1 MDMPTLH
8 DSEQTKSTDASG
20 ALTGLHH
27 VTAITGAAADNV
39 RFYTRTLG
47 MRLTK
52 KSVNQ
57 DDVSA
62 YHLFYG
68 DAVASPGSE
77 LTFFDW
83 DRAVARRRGPGTVA
97 STALRVGSEQALE
110 WWARRLT
117 SAGVA
122 HGDIL
127 EENGRATLR
136 FLDPEGQSLVL
147 VDDRGLAHG
156 TTWGADDVVAEHGV
170 KGLGPATVEVAE
182 PRLMATFLTEI
193 LGCRQVGE
201 YVARTSPD
209 AAGEGP
215 VLVFATGDGDVDAQL
230 HLAVR
235 PDAMRGRFGRGGV
248 HHVALRTPTDATHI
262 AWRSRLAEAEVDV
275 TPVIDRFYFRSIY
288 FMTPS
293 GVLFE
298 IATDGPGMTADEP
311 LDRLGERLSLP
322 PFLEGRRREI
332 EKGLEGRDRGI
343 EGSRDRGSGAGAR
356 DRKGGT

>member
-1 MDMPTLH
+1 MDTTTL
-8 DSEQTKSTDASG
+8 SGTRPARNASASG

-27 VTAITGAAADNV
+27 VTAITGSAPENV

-57 DDVSA
+57 DDVTA

-83 DRAVARRRGPGTVA
+83 PHAVPRRRGPGTVA
-97 STALRVGSEQALE
+97 STGLRVGSEQALE
-110 WWARRLT
+110 WWMERLT
-117 SAGVA
+117 SAGVTR
-122 HGDIL
+122 GDIV

-136 FLDPEGQSLVL
+136 FLDPEGQSLML
-147 VDDRGLAHG
+147 VDDRGLANG
-156 TTWGADDVVAEHGV
+156 VVWAAEGIETEHGI
-170 KGLGPATVEVAE
+170 KGLGPATIEVAD
-182 PRLMATFLTEI
+182 PRAMASFLGEV
-193 LGCRQVGE
+193 LGFSQVNE
-201 YVARTSPD
+201 YATRTSPD
-209 AAGEGP
+209 VAGE
-215 VLVFATGDGDVDAQL
+215 VKILVFATANGDVDAQL

-235 PDAMRGRFGRGGV
+235 PDVARGRFGRGGV
-248 HHVALRTPTDATHI
+248 HHVALRTPTEKTHE
-262 AWRSRLAEAEVDV
+262 AWRERISDAGFQV

-298 IATDGPGMTADEP
+298 IATDEPGMTADEP
-311 LDRLGERLSLP
+311 LEHLGERLALP
-322 PFLEGRRREI
+322 PFLEGRRAEI
-332 EKGLEGRDRGI
+332 EKGLIPLE
-343 EGSRDRGSGAGAR
+343 
-356 DRKGGT
+356 

>member
-1 MDMPTLH
+1 MDTTTLAGTQ
-8 DSEQTKSTDASG
+8 SARNLNAAG

-27 VTAITGAAADNV
+27 VTAITGSAPENV

-57 DDVSA
+57 DDVTA

-83 DRAVARRRGPGTVA
+83 PHATPRRRGVGTVA
-97 STALRVGSEQALE
+97 STGLRVGSEQSLE

-117 SAGVA
+117 SLGVT
-122 HGDIL
+122 HGDIA

-136 FLDPEGQSLVL
+136 VLDPEGQSLAL
-147 VDDRGLAHG
+147 VDDRGLANG
-156 TTWGADDVVAEHGV
+156 LAWDGEEIVREHGV
-170 KGLGPATVEVAE
+170 KGLGPATIEVAD
-182 PRLMATFLTEI
+182 PRAMTSFLSEV
-193 LGCRQVGE
+193 LGFRQVSE
-201 YVARTSPD
+201 YATRTSPD
-209 AAGEGP
+209 VDAATT
-215 VLVFATGDGDVDAQL
+215 VLVFATADGDVDAQL

-235 PDAMRGRFGRGGV
+235 PGTPRGRFGRGGV
-248 HHVALRTPTDATHI
+248 HHVALRTPTEASHS
-262 AWRSRLAEAEVDV
+262 AWRERIDEAGFQV

-311 LDRLGERLSLP
+311 LEHLGERLSLP
-322 PFLEGRRREI
+322 PFLEGRRAEI
-332 EKGLEGRDRGI
+332 EKGLI
-343 EGSRDRGSGAGAR
+343 PL
-356 DRKGGT
+356 K

>member
-1 MDMPTLH
+1 MDTTTLQGTQRAKGAH
-8 DSEQTKSTDASG
+8 ASG
-20 ALTGLHH
+20 TLTGLHH
-27 VTAITGAAADNV
+27 VTAITGSAAENV

-57 DDVSA
+57 DDVTA

-83 DRAVARRRGPGTVA
+83 PHAVPRRRGAGTVA
-97 STALRVGSEQALE
+97 STGLRVGSQQALE

-117 SAGVA
+117 SAGVVL
-122 HGDIL
+122 GDVA

-147 VDDRGLAHG
+147 IDDRDLANG
-156 TTWGADDVVAEHGV
+156 VTWGAEEIVQEHGI
-170 KGLGPATVEVAE
+170 KGLGPATIEVAD
-182 PRLMATFLTEI
+182 PRLMAAFLTET
-193 LGCRQVGE
+193 LGFRQETE
-201 YVARTSPD
+201 YATRTSPD
-209 AAGEGP
+209 AASE
-215 VLVFATGDGDVDAQL
+215 VRILTFSTANGDVDAQL

-235 PDAMRGRFGRGGV
+235 PDATRGRFGRGGV
-248 HHVALRTPTDATHI
+248 HHVALRTPTDATHV
-262 AWRSRLAEAEVDV
+262 AWRDRLDDAGLQV

-288 FMTPS
+288 FVTPS

-311 LDRLGERLSLP
+311 LEHLGERLSLP
-322 PFLEGRRREI
+322 PFLEGRRAEI
-332 EKGLEGRDRGI
+332 EEGL
-343 EGSRDRGSGAGAR
+343 APL
-356 DRKGGT
+356 

>member
-1 MDMPTLH
+1 
-8 DSEQTKSTDASG
+8 
-20 ALTGLHH
+20 
-27 VTAITGAAADNV
+27 VAARNV
-39 RFYTRTLG
+39 DFYTRTLG

-52 KSVNQ
+52 KTVNQ

-83 DRAVARRRGPGTVA
+83 DHAALRRRGSGTVA
-97 STALRVGSEQALE
+97 STGLRVASEQALD
-110 WWARRLT
+110 WWASRLT
-117 SAGVA
+117 TAGIEHSGV
-122 HGDIL
+122 I

-136 FLDPEGQSLVL
+136 LLDPEGQSLAL

-156 TTWGADDVVAEHGV
+156 TTWRTDDIVPEYGV
-170 KGLGPATVEVAE
+170 KGLGPATIEVAD
-182 PRLMATFLTEI
+182 PRLMSRFLTEV
-193 LGCRQVGE
+193 LGFRQVNE
-201 YVARTSPD
+201 YAARTSPD
-209 AAGEGP
+209 AGEDGP
-215 VLVFATGDGDVDAQL
+215 LLAFATAAGDVDAQL

-235 PDAMRGRFGRGGV
+235 RDPPRGRFGRGGV
-248 HHVALRTPTDATHI
+248 HHVALRTPTDATHV
-262 AWRSRLAEAEVDV
+262 AWRDRLADAGVEV

-311 LDRLGERLSLP
+311 IDRLGERLSLP
-322 PFLEGRRREI
+322 PFLEGRRLEI
-332 EKGLEGRDRGI
+332 EKGL
-343 EGSRDRGSGAGAR
+343 APL
-356 DRKGGT
+356 

>member
-1 MDMPTLH
+1 MHTTTVPR
-8 DSEQTKSTDASG
+8 SQSARNTDPAG

-27 VTAITGAAADNV
+27 VTAITGSAPDNV

-57 DDVSA
+57 DDVTA

-83 DRAVARRRGPGTVA
+83 PRAVPRRRGPGTVA
-97 STALRVGSEQALE
+97 STGLRVGSEQALD
-110 WWARRLT
+110 WWASRLT
-117 SAGVA
+117 SGGVT
-122 HGDIL
+122 HGEPT

-136 FLDPEGQSLVL
+136 LLDPEGQSLVL
-147 VDDRGLAHG
+147 IDDRGLANG
-156 TTWGADDVVAEHGV
+156 VVFKVEDIGEEHGV
-170 KGLGPATVEVAE
+170 KGLGPATIEVAN
-182 PRLMATFLTEI
+182 PRIMSGFLTDV
-193 LGCRQVGE
+193 LGFRQVNE
-201 YVARTSPD
+201 YATRTSPD
-209 AAGEGP
+209 VAAETRI
-215 VLVFATGDGDVDAQL
+215 LVFATAEGDVDAQL
-230 HLAVR
+230 HLAVH
-235 PDAMRGRFGRGGV
+235 PDAARGRYGRGGV
-248 HHVALRTPTDATHI
+248 HHVALRTPTDATHA
-262 AWRSRLAEAEVDV
+262 AWRERIDDAGFQV

-311 LDRLGERLSLP
+311 LEHLGERLSLP
-322 PFLEGRRREI
+322 PFLEGRRAEI
-332 EKGLEGRDRGI
+332 ERGLI
-343 EGSRDRGSGAGAR
+343 PL
-356 DRKGGT
+356 

>member
-1 MDMPTLH
+1 MDTTTLPGTQSAKH
-8 DSEQTKSTDASG
+8 TNAAG
-20 ALTGLHH
+20 VLTGLHH
-27 VTAITGAAADNV
+27 VTAITASAAENV

-57 DDVSA
+57 DDVTA

-83 DRAVARRRGPGTVA
+83 AHAAPRRRGAGTVA
-97 STALRVGSEQALE
+97 STGLRVGSEQALE
-110 WWARRLT
+110 WWAKRLT
-117 SAGVA
+117 SAGVT
-122 HGDIL
+122 HGDIA
-127 EENGRATLR
+127 EENGRAVLR

-147 VDDRGLAHG
+147 VDDRGLANG
-156 TTWGADDVVAEHGV
+156 IAWGADEIVREHGV
-170 KGLGPATVEVAE
+170 KGLGPATIEVAD
-182 PRLMATFLTEI
+182 PRAMISFLRDV
-193 LGCRQVGE
+193 LGFRQVNE
-201 YVARTSPD
+201 YATRTSPD
-209 AAGEGP
+209 VGEDAT
-215 VLVFATGDGDVDAQL
+215 VLVLATADGDVDAQL

-235 PDAMRGRFGRGGV
+235 RGVARGRFGRGGV
-248 HHVALRTPTDATHI
+248 HHVALRTPTEATHS
-262 AWRSRLAEAEVDV
+262 AWRERIDDAGFQV

-311 LDRLGERLSLP
+311 LDHLGERLSLP
-322 PFLEGRRREI
+322 PFLEGRRAEI
-332 EKGLEGRDRGI
+332 EKGLIPLE
-343 EGSRDRGSGAGAR
+343 
-356 DRKGGT
+356 

>member
-1 MDMPTLH
+1 MKTTTAQGA
-8 DSEQTKSTDASG
+8 ETTIAGEAG
-20 ALTGLHH
+20 ALVGLHH
-27 VTAITGAAADNV
+27 VTAITATAAENV

-57 DDVSA
+57 DDVTA

-83 DRAVARRRGPGTVA
+83 SHAAPRRRGPGTVA
-97 STALRVGSEQALE
+97 STGLRVGSEQALE

-117 SAGVA
+117 SLGVV
-122 HGDIL
+122 HGDIA

-136 FLDPEGQSLVL
+136 FLDPEGQSLAL
-147 VDDRGLAHG
+147 IDDRDLAHG
-156 TTWGADDVVAEHGV
+156 DVWAAEEIAPEHGV
-170 KGLGPATVEVAE
+170 KGLGPATIEVAD
-182 PRLMATFLTEI
+182 PRVMGSFLTEV
-193 LGCRQVGE
+193 LGFRQVSE
-201 YVARTSPD
+201 FETSTSPD
-209 AAGEGP
+209 VSEP
-215 VLVFATGDGDVDAQL
+215 VSVLAFATDAGDIDAQL

-235 PDAMRGRFGRGGV
+235 PGAARGRFGRGGV
-248 HHVALRTPTDATHI
+248 HHVALRTPTDVTHA
-262 AWRSRLAEAEVDV
+262 AWRDRLDDVGLQV

-311 LDRLGERLSLP
+311 LERLGERLSLP
-322 PFLEGRRREI
+322 PFLEGRRAEI
-332 EKGLEGRDRGI
+332 EKGLVPL
-343 EGSRDRGSGAGAR
+343 
-356 DRKGGT
+356 

>member
-1 MDMPTLH
+1 MKTTTDQGTV
-8 DSEQTKSTDASG
+8 QTIAGEAG
-20 ALTGLHH
+20 ALVGLHH
-27 VTAITGAAADNV
+27 VTAITASAAENM

-57 DDVSA
+57 DDVTA

-83 DRAVARRRGPGTVA
+83 SHAAPRRRGPGTVA
-97 STALRVGSEQALE
+97 STGLRVGSEQALE
-110 WWARRLT
+110 WWASRLT
-117 SAGVA
+117 GAGVV
-122 HGDIL
+122 HGDIG

-136 FLDPEGQSLVL
+136 FLDPEGQSLAL
-147 VDDRGLAHG
+147 VDDRDLAHG
-156 TTWGADDVVAEHGV
+156 DPWAMDEVVPEHGV
-170 KGLGPATVEVAE
+170 KGLGPATIDVAD
-182 PRLMATFLTEI
+182 PRIMTSFLTEV
-193 LGCRQVGE
+193 LGFRQVSE
-201 YVARTSPD
+201 FVARTSPD
-209 AAGEGP
+209 VSEP
-215 VLVFATGDGDVDAQL
+215 VSVLAFATDAGDVDAQL

-235 PDAMRGRFGRGGV
+235 PAAARGRFGRGGV
-248 HHVALRTPTDATHI
+248 HHIALRTPTDVTHS
-262 AWRSRLAEAEVDV
+262 AWRDRLDDAGVQV

-322 PFLEGRRREI
+322 PFLEGRRAEI
-332 EKGLEGRDRGI
+332 EKGLVPL
-343 EGSRDRGSGAGAR
+343 
-356 DRKGGT
+356 

>member
-1 MDMPTLH
+1 MKT
-8 DSEQTKSTDASG
+8 TTDQGAVTTIAGEAG
-20 ALTGLHH
+20 ALSGVHH
-27 VTAITGAAADNV
+27 VTAITGNAPDNV

-57 DDVSA
+57 DDVTA

-83 DRAVARRRGPGTVA
+83 PRAVPRRRGPGTVA

-110 WWARRLT
+110 WWASRLT
-117 SAGVA
+117 SAGLV
-122 HGDIL
+122 HGGVV

-136 FLDPEGQSLVL
+136 FLDPEGQSLAL
-147 VDDRGLAHG
+147 IDDRDLTHG
-156 TTWGADDVVAEHGV
+156 DAWTVEDIVPEHGV
-170 KGLGPATVEVAE
+170 KGLGPATIEVADS
-182 PRLMATFLTEI
+182 RIMAGFLTKV
-193 LGCRQVGE
+193 LGFRQVSE
-201 YVARTSPD
+201 FVSRTSPD
-209 AAGEGP
+209 ASDEVS
-215 VLVFATGDGDVDAQL
+215 VLAFATAAGDVDAQL

-235 PDAMRGRFGRGGV
+235 PGATRGRFGRGGV
-248 HHVALRTPTDATHI
+248 HHVALRTPTDVTHA
-262 AWRSRLAEAEVDV
+262 AWRDRLADAGLQV

-322 PFLEGRRREI
+322 PFLEGRRAEI
-332 EKGLEGRDRGI
+332 EKGLDPL
-343 EGSRDRGSGAGAR
+343 
-356 DRKGGT
+356 

>member
-1 MDMPTLH
+1 MDTTTLQGTAQSK
-8 DSEQTKSTDASG
+8 DVGAPG

-27 VTAITGAAADNV
+27 VTAITGAAPENV

-57 DDVSA
+57 DDVTA

-83 DRAVARRRGPGTVA
+83 PGAVPRRRGSGTVA
-97 STALRVGSEQALE
+97 STGLRVASQQALE

-117 SAGVA
+117 SAGVV
-122 HGDIL
+122 HGDVVD
-127 EENGRATLR
+127 ENGRAVLR
-136 FLDPEGQSLVL
+136 FLDPEGQSLAL

-156 TTWGADDVVAEHGV
+156 ITWEAGDIDREHGV
-170 KGLGPATVEVAE
+170 KGLGPAMIEVVD
-182 PRLMATFLTEI
+182 PRPMASFLTEV
-193 LGCRQVGE
+193 LGFRQVGE
-201 YVARTSPD
+201 HAARLSPD
-209 AAGEGP
+209 ATAEARI
-215 VLVFATGDGDVDAQL
+215 LAFATADGDVDAQL
-230 HLAVR
+230 HLAVNAGA
-235 PDAMRGRFGRGGV
+235 PRGRYGRGGV
-248 HHVALRTPTDATHI
+248 HHVALRTPTDATHT
-262 AWRSRLAEAEVDV
+262 AWRDRLDDAGFQV

-298 IATDGPGMTADEP
+298 IATDGPGMTSDEP
-311 LDRLGERLSLP
+311 LERLGERLSLP
-322 PFLEGRRREI
+322 PFLEGRRAEI
-332 EKGLEGRDRGI
+332 EKGLI
-343 EGSRDRGSGAGAR
+343 PL
-356 DRKGGT
+356 

>member
-1 MDMPTLH
+1 MDTTTHP
-8 DSEQTKSTDASG
+8 QTPQAAVSDTAG

-27 VTAITGAAADNV
+27 VTAVTAAAAENV

-52 KSVNQ
+52 KTVNQ

-83 DRAVARRRGPGTVA
+83 SHAAPRRRGPGTVA
-97 STALRVGSEQALE
+97 STALRVGSEQALD

-117 SAGVA
+117 TAGIVNS
-122 HGDIL
+122 GVI

-136 FLDPEGQSLVL
+136 FLDPEGQSLAL
-147 VDDRGLAHG
+147 IDDGGLAHG
-156 TTWGADDVVAEHGV
+156 TTWRADDIAPEHGV
-170 KGLGPATVEVAE
+170 KGLGPATLEVAE
-182 PRLMATFLTEI
+182 PRLMSSFLTEI
-193 LGCRQVGE
+193 LGFRQVGE
-201 YVARTSPD
+201 YATRTSPD
-209 AAGEGP
+209 AAGAKRI
-215 VLVFATGDGDVDAQL
+215 LTFATAAGDVDAQL
-230 HLAVR
+230 HLAIN
-235 PDAMRGRFGRGGV
+235 PDAPRGRFGRGGV
-248 HHVALRTPTDATHI
+248 HHVALRTPTDATHV
-262 AWRSRLAEAEVDV
+262 AWRKRLSGAGLQV

-293 GVLFE
+293 DVLFE

-311 LDRLGERLSLP
+311 IDRLGQRLSLP
-322 PFLEGRRREI
+322 PFLEHRRREI
-332 EKGLEGRDRGI
+332 EEGL
-343 EGSRDRGSGAGAR
+343 
-356 DRKGGT
+356 TPL

>member
-1 MDMPTLH
+1 MNTI
-8 DSEQTKSTDASG
+8 TDQATVRTVAGEAG
-20 ALTGLHH
+20 ALVGLHH
-27 VTAITGAAADNV
+27 VTAITASAAENI

-57 DDVSA
+57 DDVTA

-83 DRAVARRRGPGTVA
+83 SHAAPRRRGPGTVA
-97 STALRVGSEQALE
+97 STGLRVGSEQALE
-110 WWARRLT
+110 WWAKRLT
-117 SAGVA
+117 SLGVA
-122 HGDIL
+122 HGDIA

-136 FLDPEGQSLVL
+136 FLDPEGQSLAL
-147 VDDRGLAHG
+147 VDDRDLAHG
-156 TTWGADDVVAEHGV
+156 DVWAAEEIPREHGV
-170 KGLGPATVEVAE
+170 KGLGPATIEVAE
-182 PRLMATFLTEI
+182 PRLMASFLTEV
-193 LGCRQVGE
+193 LGFRQVGDFITK
-201 YVARTSPD
+201 TSPD
-209 AAGEGP
+209 VSEP
-215 VLVFATGDGDVDAQL
+215 VSVLAFATDAGDIDAQL

-235 PDAMRGRFGRGGV
+235 RAAARGRFGRGGV
-248 HHVALRTPTDATHI
+248 HHVALRTPTDVTHA
-262 AWRSRLAEAEVDV
+262 AWRDRLDDAGVQV

-311 LDRLGERLSLP
+311 LERLGERLSLP
-322 PFLEGRRREI
+322 PFLEGRRAEI
-332 EKGLEGRDRGI
+332 EKGLVPL
-343 EGSRDRGSGAGAR
+343 
-356 DRKGGT
+356 

>member
-1 MDMPTLH
+1 MDTTTLSGTQAAKGA
-8 DSEQTKSTDASG
+8 DRAG

-27 VTAITGAAADNV
+27 VTAITGSAPENV

-57 DDVSA
+57 DDVTA

-83 DRAVARRRGPGTVA
+83 PHAVPRRRGPGAVA
-97 STALRVGSEQALE
+97 STGLRVGSEQALE
-110 WWARRLT
+110 WWAHRLT
-117 SAGVA
+117 SAGVTR
-122 HGDIL
+122 GDII

-136 FLDPEGQSLVL
+136 FLDPEGQSIVL
-147 VDDRGLAHG
+147 VDDRGLANG
-156 TTWGADDVVAEHGV
+156 IAWGAGEVMQEHGV
-170 KGLGPATVEVAE
+170 KGLGPATIEVSDH
-182 PRLMATFLTEI
+182 RVMTSFLSEV
-193 LGCRQVGE
+193 LGFQQVNE
-201 YVARTSPD
+201 YVAQTSPD
-209 AAGEGP
+209 VAGETT
-215 VLVFATGDGDVDAQL
+215 VLVFATANGDVDAQL

-235 PDAMRGRFGRGGV
+235 PGVARGRFGRGGV
-248 HHVALRTPTDATHI
+248 HHVALRTPTEATHS
-262 AWRSRLAEAEVDV
+262 AWRERIHDAGFQV

-311 LDRLGERLSLP
+311 LEHLGERLSLP
-322 PFLEGRRREI
+322 PFLEGRRAEI
-332 EKGLEGRDRGI
+332 EKGLVPLG
-343 EGSRDRGSGAGAR
+343 
-356 DRKGGT
+356 

>member
-1 MDMPTLH
+1 MDTTAIPRP
-8 DSEQTKSTDASG
+8 KSPKNTGAAG

-27 VTAITGAAADNV
+27 VTAITGSAADNV

-57 DDVSA
+57 DDVTA

-83 DRAVARRRGPGTVA
+83 PRAVPRRRGPGTVA
-97 STALRVGSEQALE
+97 STGLRVGSEQALE

-117 SAGVA
+117 GVGVA
-122 HGDIL
+122 HGDVAD
-127 EENGRATLR
+127 ENGRATLR

-147 VDDRGLAHG
+147 IDDRGLANG
-156 TTWGADDVVAEHGV
+156 VAWNAEDIVPEHGV
-170 KGLGPATVEVAE
+170 KGLGPATIEIAH
-182 PRLMATFLTEI
+182 PRIMTGFLTDV
-193 LGCRQVGE
+193 LGFRQVNE
-201 YVARTSPD
+201 YATRTSPD
-209 AAGEGP
+209 VAAETRI
-215 VLVFATGDGDVDAQL
+215 LVFATADGDVDAQL
-230 HLAVR
+230 HLAVH
-235 PDAMRGRFGRGGV
+235 PDAARGRFGRGGV
-248 HHVALRTPTDATHI
+248 HHVALRTPTDATHS
-262 AWRSRLAEAEVDV
+262 AWRERMDEAGFQV

-311 LDRLGERLSLP
+311 LEHLGERLSLP
-322 PFLEGRRREI
+322 PFLEGRRAEI
-332 EKGLEGRDRGI
+332 EKGL
-343 EGSRDRGSGAGAR
+343 
-356 DRKGGT
+356 TPL

>member
-1 MDMPTLH
+1 MKT
-8 DSEQTKSTDASG
+8 TTDQGAVTTIAGEPG
-20 ALTGLHH
+20 ALGGVHH
-27 VTAITGAAADNV
+27 VTAITGNARDNV

-57 DDVSA
+57 DDVTA

-83 DRAVARRRGPGTVA
+83 PHAAPRRRGPGTVA

-117 SAGVA
+117 SAGLS
-122 HGDIL
+122 HGGIV

-136 FLDPEGQSLVL
+136 FLDPEGQSLAL
-147 VDDRGLAHG
+147 LDDRDLAHG
-156 TTWGADDVVAEHGV
+156 DAWTADDILPEHGV
-170 KGLGPATVEVAE
+170 KGLGPATIEVAE
-182 PRLMATFLTEI
+182 PRLMTVFLTDV
-193 LGCRQVGE
+193 LGFRQMSE
-201 YVARTSPD
+201 FVARTSPD
-209 AAGEGP
+209 ASDEVS
-215 VLVFATGDGDVDAQL
+215 VLAFATAAGDVDAQL

-235 PDAMRGRFGRGGV
+235 PGAARGRFGRGGV
-248 HHVALRTPTDATHI
+248 HHVALRTSTDVTHA
-262 AWRSRLAEAEVDV
+262 AWRDRLDDAGVQV

-322 PFLEGRRREI
+322 PFLEGRRAEI
-332 EKGLEGRDRGI
+332 EKGLVPL
-343 EGSRDRGSGAGAR
+343 
-356 DRKGGT
+356 

>member
-1 MDMPTLH
+1 MDTTTLPGTQ
-8 DSEQTKSTDASG
+8 SATSRSSAG

-27 VTAITGAAADNV
+27 VTAITGSAPANV

-57 DDVSA
+57 DDVTA

-83 DRAVARRRGPGTVA
+83 PHATPRRRGPGTVA
-97 STALRVGSEQALE
+97 STGLRVGSEQALE

-117 SAGVA
+117 SAGVT
-122 HGDIL
+122 HGDIAD
-127 EENGRATLR
+127 ENGRATLR
-136 FLDPEGQSLVL
+136 FLDPEGQSLLL
-147 VDDRGLAHG
+147 VNDGGLANG
-156 TTWGADDVVAEHGV
+156 VTWDAAEVVPEHGV
-170 KGLGPATVEVAE
+170 KGLGPATIEVADA
-182 PRLMATFLTEI
+182 RAMTSFLTDV
-193 LGCRQVGE
+193 LGFRPVNE
-201 YVARTSPD
+201 YRARTSPD
-209 AAGEGP
+209 VAADTTIR
-215 VLVFATGDGDVDAQL
+215 VFATADGDVDAQL

-235 PDAMRGRFGRGGV
+235 PDAPRGRFGRGGV
-248 HHVALRTPTDATHI
+248 HHVALRTPTEATHA
-262 AWRSRLAEAEVDV
+262 AWRQRIDDAGFQV

-311 LDRLGERLSLP
+311 LEHLGERLSLP
-322 PFLEGRRREI
+322 PFLEGRRAEI
-332 EKGLEGRDRGI
+332 EKGLPPLG
-343 EGSRDRGSGAGAR
+343 
-356 DRKGGT
+356 

>member
-1 MDMPTLH
+1 MDTTTLQ
-8 DSEQTKSTDASG
+8 DARQTKPGGAAG

-27 VTAITGAAADNV
+27 VTAITGAAAENV

-57 DDVSA
+57 DDVTA

-83 DRAVARRRGPGTVA
+83 PHATPRRRGHGAVA
-97 STALRVGSEQALE
+97 ATALRVGSEQALE
-110 WWARRLT
+110 WWTQRFT
-117 SAGVA
+117 SAGVN
-122 HGDIL
+122 HGGIV

-136 FLDPEGQSLVL
+136 FLDPEGQSLAL
-147 VDDRGLAHG
+147 IDDRGLAHG
-156 TTWGADDVVAEHGV
+156 VAWSAGTIAEDHGV
-170 KGLGPATVEVAE
+170 KGLGPATIEVAD
-182 PRLMATFLTEI
+182 PRPMTRFLTGV
-193 LGCRQVGE
+193 LGFHQLSE
-201 YVARTSPD
+201 YATRTSPD
-209 AAGEGP
+209 VVAETR
-215 VLVFATGDGDVDAQL
+215 VLVFGTAASDVDAQF
-230 HLAVR
+230 HLAVN
-235 PDAMRGRFGRGGV
+235 PGAVRGRFGRGGV
-248 HHVALRTPTDATHI
+248 HHVALRTPTDDTHA
-262 AWRSRLAEAEVDV
+262 AWRDRLDDAGCQV

-311 LDRLGERLSLP
+311 LERLGERLSLP
-322 PFLEGRRREI
+322 PFLEGRRAEI
-332 EKGLEGRDRGI
+332 EKALVPL
-343 EGSRDRGSGAGAR
+343 
-356 DRKGGT
+356 

>member
-1 MDMPTLH
+1 MDTTTLQGT
-8 DSEQTKSTDASG
+8 SAAEGLGAPG

-27 VTAITGAAADNV
+27 VTAITATAADNV

-57 DDVSA
+57 DDVTA

-83 DRAVARRRGPGTVA
+83 PHAAPRRRGPGSVA
-97 STALRVGSEQALE
+97 ATGLRVGSERALE

-117 SAGVA
+117 SAGVV
-122 HGDIL
+122 HGDVV
-127 EENGRATLR
+127 EENGRATLHL
-136 FLDPEGQSLVL
+136 LDPEGQSLTL

-156 TTWGADDVVAEHGV
+156 VTWDADGIDPEHGV
-170 KGLGPATVEVAE
+170 KGLGPAIIEVADRRSMTSFLTSVLGFREVAE
-182 PRLMATFLTEI
+182 YA
-193 LGCRQVGE
+193 
-201 YVARTSPD
+201 ARTSPD
-209 AAGEGP
+209 VAAETQI
-215 VLVFATGDGDVDAQL
+215 VVFATGDGDTDAQL

-235 PDAMRGRFGRGGV
+235 PGAARGRYGRGGV
-248 HHVALRTPTDATHI
+248 HHVALRTPTDATHA
-262 AWRSRLAEAEVDV
+262 AWRDRLDDAGFQV

-311 LDRLGERLSLP
+311 LERLGERLSLP
-322 PFLEGRRREI
+322 PFLEGRRAEI
-332 EKGLEGRDRGI
+332 EKGL
-343 EGSRDRGSGAGAR
+343 APL
-356 DRKGGT
+356 

>member
-1 MDMPTLH
+1 MNTTTLH
-8 DSEQTKSTDASG
+8 DSQQAKNTDAPG

-27 VTAITGAAADNV
+27 VTAITGAATDNV

-83 DRAVARRRGPGTVA
+83 SQAAPRRRGPGTVA
-97 STALRVGSEQALE
+97 STGLRVGSEQALE

-117 SAGVA
+117 SAGDE
-122 HGDIL
+122 HGDII

-156 TTWGADDVVAEHGV
+156 TTWRADDVVPEHGV
-170 KGLGPATVEVAE
+170 KGLGPATIEVAD
-182 PRLMATFLTEI
+182 PRLMSPFLSDL
-193 LGCRQVGE
+193 LGFRQVNE
-201 YVARTSPD
+201 YATRTSPD
-209 AAGEGP
+209 AAGEGR
-215 VLVFATGDGDVDAQL
+215 VLVFATADGDVDAQL

-235 PDAMRGRFGRGGV
+235 PDAVRGRFGRGGV
-248 HHVALRTPTDATHI
+248 HHVALRTPTDATHV
-262 AWRSRLAEAEVDV
+262 AWRDRLANAGVQV

-311 LDRLGERLSLP
+311 FDRLGERLSLP
-322 PFLEGRRREI
+322 PFLEGRRGEI
-332 EKGLEGRDRGI
+332 EKGL
-343 EGSRDRGSGAGAR
+343 APL
-356 DRKGGT
+356 

>member
-1 MDMPTLH
+1 MKT
-8 DSEQTKSTDASG
+8 TTDQGAVTTIAGEAG
-20 ALTGLHH
+20 ALSGVHH
-27 VTAITGAAADNV
+27 VTAITGNAPDNV

-57 DDVSA
+57 DDVTA

-83 DRAVARRRGPGTVA
+83 PDAVPRRRGPGTVA

-110 WWARRLT
+110 WWASRLT
-117 SAGVA
+117 SAGLV
-122 HGDIL
+122 HGDVV

-136 FLDPEGQSLVL
+136 FLDPEGQSLAL
-147 VDDRGLAHG
+147 IDDRDLTHGDAWTVDDI
-156 TTWGADDVVAEHGV
+156 VPEHGV
-170 KGLGPATVEVAE
+170 KGLGPATIEVAD
-182 PRLMATFLTEI
+182 PRIMAGFLTEV
-193 LGCRQVGE
+193 LGFRQVSE
-201 YVARTSPD
+201 FVSRTSPD
-209 AAGEGP
+209 ASDEVS
-215 VLVFATGDGDVDAQL
+215 VLAFATAAGDVDAQL

-235 PDAMRGRFGRGGV
+235 PGATRGRFGRGGV
-248 HHVALRTPTDATHI
+248 HHVALRTPTHVTHA
-262 AWRSRLAEAEVDV
+262 AWRDRLADAGLQV

-322 PFLEGRRREI
+322 PFLEGRRAEI
-332 EKGLEGRDRGI
+332 EKGLVPL
-343 EGSRDRGSGAGAR
+343 
-356 DRKGGT
+356 

>member
-1 MDMPTLH
+1 MDTTTLH
-8 DSEQTKSTDASG
+8 SG
-20 ALTGLHH
+20 PSAKDTTARALTGLHH
-27 VTAITGAAADNV
+27 VTAITGSAPENV

-57 DDVSA
+57 DDVTA

-68 DAVASPGSE
+68 DAIASPGSE

-83 DRAVARRRGPGTVA
+83 PRAVPRRRGPATVA
-97 STALRVGSEQALE
+97 STGLRVGSEQALE

-117 SAGVA
+117 SEGVTQR
-122 HGDIL
+122 DIA

-147 VDDRGLAHG
+147 VDDRGLANG
-156 TTWGADDVVAEHGV
+156 VAWSAEDIAREHGV
-170 KGLGPATVEVAE
+170 KGLGPATIEVAD
-182 PRLMATFLTEI
+182 PRPMTSFLTDV
-193 LGCRQVGE
+193 LGFRQVSD
-201 YVARTSPD
+201 YMTRTSPD
-209 AAGEGP
+209 VAAETN
-215 VLVFATGDGDVDAQL
+215 VVVFATADGDVDAQL

-235 PDAMRGRFGRGGV
+235 RDAPRGRLGRGGV
-248 HHVALRTPTDATHI
+248 HHVALRTPTDTTHE
-262 AWRSRLAEAEVDV
+262 AWRERVNAAGFQV

-311 LDRLGERLSLP
+311 LEYLGERLSLP
-322 PFLEGRRREI
+322 PFLEARRAEI
-332 EKGLEGRDRGI
+332 EKGLI
-343 EGSRDRGSGAGAR
+343 PL
-356 DRKGGT
+356 

>member
-1 MDMPTLH
+1 MDTTTVHSTSPAK
-8 DSEQTKSTDASG
+8 DTKASG

-27 VTAITGAAADNV
+27 VTAITGSAPENV

-57 DDVSA
+57 DDVTA

-83 DRAVARRRGPGTVA
+83 THAVPRRRGPGTVA
-97 STALRVGSEQALE
+97 STGLRVGSEQALE

-117 SAGVA
+117 SAGLTQ
-122 HGDIL
+122 GDIA

-147 VDDRGLAHG
+147 VDDRGLANG
-156 TTWGADDVVAEHGV
+156 VTWRAEEIVPEHGV
-170 KGLGPATVEVAE
+170 KGLGPATIEVAD
-182 PRLMATFLTEI
+182 PRLMTAFLTDV
-193 LGCRQVGE
+193 LGFRQVNE
-201 YVARTSPD
+201 YLTRTSPD
-209 AAGEGP
+209 VATATG
-215 VLVFATGDGDVDAQL
+215 VLVFATADGDVDAQL
-230 HLAVR
+230 HLAVHR
-235 PDAMRGRFGRGGV
+235 DAPRGRFGRGGV
-248 HHVALRTPTDATHI
+248 HHVALRTPTEATHA
-262 AWRSRLAEAEVDV
+262 AWRERIADAGFQV

-298 IATDGPGMTADEP
+298 IATDGPGMAADEP
-311 LDRLGERLSLP
+311 LEHLGERLSLP
-322 PFLEGRRREI
+322 PFLEARRAEI
-332 EKGLEGRDRGI
+332 EKGLI
-343 EGSRDRGSGAGAR
+343 PL
-356 DRKGGT
+356 

>member
-1 MDMPTLH
+1 MDTTTLQG
-8 DSEQTKSTDASG
+8 SQSAKSTNAAG

-27 VTAITGAAADNV
+27 VTAITGSAAENV

-57 DDVSA
+57 DDVTA

-83 DRAVARRRGPGTVA
+83 SHAVPRRRGPATVA
-97 STALRVGSEQALE
+97 STGLRVGSEQALE

-117 SAGVA
+117 SAGVTRGEIA
-122 HGDIL
+122 
-127 EENGRATLR
+127 EENGRAALR

-147 VDDRGLAHG
+147 VDDRGLANG
-156 TTWGADDVVAEHGV
+156 VAWSAEDVVRDHGV
-170 KGLGPATVEVAE
+170 KGLGPATIEVAD
-182 PRLMATFLTEI
+182 PRPMSSFLTDV
-193 LGCRQVGE
+193 LGFRQVNE
-201 YVARTSPD
+201 YGTRTSPD
-209 AAGEGP
+209 VTAETS
-215 VLVFATGDGDVDAQL
+215 VLVFTTADGDVDAQL
-230 HLAVR
+230 HLAVHR
-235 PDAMRGRFGRGGV
+235 DAPRGRFGRGGV
-248 HHVALRTPTDATHI
+248 HHVALRTPTDATHA
-262 AWRSRLAEAEVDV
+262 AWRDRIGDAGFQV

-311 LDRLGERLSLP
+311 LEHLGERLSLP
-322 PFLEGRRREI
+322 PFLEGRRAEI
-332 EKGLEGRDRGI
+332 EKGLI
-343 EGSRDRGSGAGAR
+343 PL
-356 DRKGGT
+356 